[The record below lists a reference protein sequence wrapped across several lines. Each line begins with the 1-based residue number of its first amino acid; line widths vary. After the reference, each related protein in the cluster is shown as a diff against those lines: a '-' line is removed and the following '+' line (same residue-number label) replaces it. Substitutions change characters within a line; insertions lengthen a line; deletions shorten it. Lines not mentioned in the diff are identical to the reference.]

1 MRRFITSAGL
11 ALAIAGCASPEPT
24 TPQMVVSPALTTLP
38 TDAPISLFPVGL
50 KTSNDIVIARPDPRV
65 KYRTSP
71 DCHYVNYDGSC
82 KHKKYVSYR
91 IE

>member
-1 MRRFITSAGL
+1 MRRSIAAVGI
-11 ALAIAGCASPEPT
+11 ALGIAGCAPMAPVANPVGPMQAVASLPADPPT
-24 TPQMVVSPALTTLP
+24 P
-38 TDAPISLFPVGL
+38 LFPKEL
-50 KTSNDIVIARPDPRV
+50 ERANDIVIARTDPRV

-82 KHKKYVSYR
+82 KFKKFVSYK

>member
-1 MRRFITSAGL
+1 MRCLIAAVCIAVG
-11 ALAIAGCASPEPT
+11 IAGCTPLEPAADMVSA
-24 TPQMVVSPALTTLP
+24 PQAVTSLP
-38 TDAPISLFPVGL
+38 TDPPISLFPDSRE
-50 KTSNDIVIARPDPRV
+50 KSKDIVIARPDPRV

-82 KHKKYVSYR
+82 KSKRFVSYR

>member
-1 MRRFITSAGL
+1 MRHLFAAAGI
-11 ALAIAGCASPEPT
+11 ALGMAGCAPLDPAASPVGA
-24 TPQMVVSPALTTLP
+24 TPVVASLS
-38 TDAPISLFPVGL
+38 TDPPIALFPKHL
-50 KTSNDIVIARPDPRV
+50 EAPNAIVTARTDPRV

-82 KHKKYVSYR
+82 KFKKFVSYK